1 MVRIDPCRYQV
12 ECKHCKMRI
21 DLPRQSPLGRFP
33 NLENLPKG
41 EWPANFLCP
50 VCERESSYFYKEI
63 LDVAQPLYPGQP
75 PLGLLR
81 TEYEHAQERSG
92 ERLVIYTPCTSGAPQ
107 AANTL
112 NRRGSTSMRSA
123 APPVRAARSD
133 RYASRNSPTSCSLL
147 VIDSISTSA
156 LVNSHA
162 FIG

>member
-1 MVRIDPCRYQV
+1 MMVRIDPCRYQV

-107 AANTL
+107 ANEIE
-112 NRRGSTSMRSA
+112 R
-123 APPVRAARSD
+123 VRKFVEEVENGKILRQDAI
-133 RYASRNSPTSCSLL
+133 P
-147 VIDSISTSA
+147 
-156 LVNSHA
+156 
-162 FIG
+162 FE